1 MDKHLTKT
9 NFENRINKLEQEFQK
24 LSSDVNHISSNQE
37 KTHVKTIMP
46 QYHQIWKKIDAK
58 LESVP
63 WHMVV
68 KTQVDESLQNMTK
81 TLKKLSRHCSNRVL
95 KQ

>member
-37 KTHVKTIMP
+37 ETHVKSIMP
-46 QYHQIWKKIDAK
+46 QYHQIWKNK
-58 LESVP
+58 L
-63 WHMVV
+63 M
-68 KTQVDESLQNMTK
+68 LN
-81 TLKKLSRHCSNRVL
+81 
-95 KQ
+95 